1 MHPTLFPSQ
10 INLVEERDQTTQQ
23 SDLGA
28 VLRDGKEI
36 LLQAFNWESN
46 KYNWWNN
53 LEGKVPDIA
62 KAGFTSVWLP
72 PPTHSFSPEGDI
84 FHGFPNI
91 DHTKD
96 FVRKDIIGWLRWL
109 RHEVGFHDFRFGFV
123 KGFSPKYVK
132 EYIEGAKPLFCVGEY
147 WHSCNY
153 KGSTLDYNQDSH
165 RQRRLI
171 NWIDGTGQLSTAFDF
186 TTKGILQVPNI
197 LSLVS
202 VKGDF
207 WRLCDPQGKPP
218 GVIGWWPSRSV
229 TFVDDHDTGSLA
241 LPKRPYH
248 GGEGLMH
255 GEDEGFGSL
264 ISGNNRRDP
273 RYSIEESVTS
283 RHSKYITCENSGGQ
297 ARPLLCSNLREGVHE
312 DWKWFMVPNCEGMDT
327 INFWSQLRCVAQ
339 VVFCWH
345 DPSSPLEYSQI
356 REGNYELLICFSIE
370 S

>member
-1 MHPTLFPSQ
+1 M
-10 INLVEERDQTTQQ
+10 
-23 SDLGA
+23 
-28 VLRDGKEI
+28 
-36 LLQAFNWESN
+36 QAFNWESN

-72 PPTHSFSPEGDI
+72 PPTHSFSPEVLSFVYMCCLFQGNRSTGDI

-153 KGSTLDYNQDSH
+153 KGSTLDYNQE
-165 RQRRLI
+165 
-171 NWIDGTGQLSTAFDF
+171 A
-186 TTKGILQVPNI
+186 
-197 LSLVS
+197 

-229 TFVDDHDTGSLA
+229 TFVDDHDTGSTQIYILENSGR
-241 LPKRPYH
+241 LLLLFIVH
-248 GGEGLMH
+248 EFH
-255 GEDEGFGSL
+255 VEEL
-264 ISGNNRRDP
+264 IGPSQKTISWRDP

>member
-1 MHPTLFPSQ
+1 MGYWSS
-10 INLVEERDQTTQQ
+10 EERDQTTQQ

-72 PPTHSFSPEGDI
+72 PPTHSFSPEVLSFVYMCCLFQGNRSTGDI

-186 TTKGILQVPNI
+186 TTKGILQKLLKETSGVCVI
-197 LSLVS
+197 L
-202 VKGDF
+202 KGS
-207 WRLCDPQGKPP
+207 PQ
-218 GVIGWWPSRSV
+218 V
-229 TFVDDHDTGSLA
+229 
-241 LPKRPYH
+241 
-248 GGEGLMH
+248 
-255 GEDEGFGSL
+255 
-264 ISGNNRRDP
+264 
-273 RYSIEESVTS
+273 
-283 RHSKYITCENSGGQ
+283 
-297 ARPLLCSNLREGVHE
+297 
-312 DWKWFMVPNCEGMDT
+312 
-327 INFWSQLRCVAQ
+327 
-339 VVFCWH
+339 
-345 DPSSPLEYSQI
+345 
-356 REGNYELLICFSIE
+356 
-370 S
+370 

>member
-1 MHPTLFPSQ
+1 M
-10 INLVEERDQTTQQ
+10 
-23 SDLGA
+23 
-28 VLRDGKEI
+28 
-36 LLQAFNWESN
+36 QAFNWESN

-186 TTKGILQVPNI
+186 TTKGILQAHWPFPKDHI
-197 LSLVS
+197 MELKSS
-202 VKGDF
+202 SII
-207 WRLCDPQGKPP
+207 CDADEESMT
-218 GVIGWWPSRSV
+218 SRE
-229 TFVDDHDTGSLA
+229 DLA
-241 LPKRPYH
+241 QA
-248 GGEGLMH
+248 
-255 GEDEGFGSL
+255 
-264 ISGNNRRDP
+264 RDP